1 MLSGYLKSSMIL
13 PNIEGNSYRELLST
27 ILAKSS
33 ATDIPGTVDQIFER
47 EKIMPTAMGKGIFL
61 PRVTID
67 DLRKTEILI
76 ALNHNGL
83 VFDDYGSAVANV
95 IMLFLFSENDDHAAL
110 LAQSLRL
117 LNDDSLRSDLLHCR
131 KADDVIK
138 TIHDWEKE

>member
-1 MLSGYLKSSMIL
+1 MLSGYLKSSRIL
-13 PNIEGNSYRELLST
+13 PDVEGNSYRELLST

-33 ATDIPGTVDQIFER
+33 VTDVPGAVDKIFER

-61 PRVTID
+61 PRITID
-67 DLRKTEILI
+67 NLRRTEIFI

-95 IMLFLFSENDDHAAL
+95 IMLFLFSENDDQAAL

-138 TIHDWEKE
+138 TINDWEKE